1 MLDLSGVP
9 LHAALV
15 HFPVAAGLFGL
26 LATLAALPLAPPRRR
41 PWLAGAALLLALA
54 AVTGLLA
61 AVTGRSWAEARGLLP
76 DGGWLPAS
84 AVRSGLALRHALLG
98 LAGTLL
104 AALAALAAHRTRRS
118 GKGLVLALF
127 LALAAA
133 GALLVGGHAGGVMV
147 HVPQEAPAP
156 R

>member
-15 HFPVAAGLFGL
+15 HLPVAGSLFGL
-26 LATLAALPLAPPRRR
+26 LAILAALPLAPPRRR

-54 AVTGLLA
+54 AVTGLLS

-76 DGGWLPAS
+76 DGGWLPPS
-84 AVRSGLALRHALLG
+84 RVRSGLALRHALLG
-98 LAGTLL
+98 LAGTSL
-104 AALAALAAHRTRRS
+104 AALAALAALRAHRS
-118 GKGLVLALF
+118 GRGLVLALF
-127 LALAAA
+127 LALTAA
-133 GALLVGGHAGGVMV
+133 GALLVGGHAGGLMV
-147 HVPQEAPAP
+147 YVPQEAAAP